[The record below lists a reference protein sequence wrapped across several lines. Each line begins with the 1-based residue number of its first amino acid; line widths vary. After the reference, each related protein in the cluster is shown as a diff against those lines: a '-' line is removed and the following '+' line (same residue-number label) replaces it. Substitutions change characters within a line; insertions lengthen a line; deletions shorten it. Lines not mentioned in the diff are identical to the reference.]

1 MRAHR
6 LEVTV
11 PPSGELQLRKL
22 PFQPGEAVEII
33 ILALEDA
40 TNGSG
45 QVEEAS
51 SSERMTRRKL
61 AKKAQHQATLTAIQ
75 RGKYAHFSP
84 GSDLLPSEMFAI
96 SKAEEKASE
105 ESRWVS

>member
-45 QVEEAS
+45 QLEDAWAGELMTRRRLAKNAQHEAS
-51 SSERMTRRKL
+51 STARR
-61 AKKAQHQATLTAIQ
+61 
-75 RGKYAHFSP
+75 R
-84 GSDLLPSEMFAI
+84 
-96 SKAEEKASE
+96 
-105 ESRWVS
+105 RR